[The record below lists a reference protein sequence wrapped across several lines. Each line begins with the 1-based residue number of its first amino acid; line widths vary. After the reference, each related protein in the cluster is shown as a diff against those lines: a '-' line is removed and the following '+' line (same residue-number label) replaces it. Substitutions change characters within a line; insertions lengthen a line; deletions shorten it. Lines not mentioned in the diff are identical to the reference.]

1 MKITVY
7 VAIDPVPPS
16 QMFRAVLFVD
26 SNRDG
31 RELGISFDGPTAEH
45 VREKASQFAEAE
57 QQRIARQTGR
67 AKSRRRIAG
76 GAND

>member
-7 VAIDPVPPS
+7 VAIDPVPPAR
-16 QMFRAVLFVD
+16 MFRAVLFVD
-26 SNRDG
+26 SKGGG
-31 RELGISFDGPTAEH
+31 RELGISFDGPSAEH

-57 QQRIARQTGR
+57 QQRIARQIGK